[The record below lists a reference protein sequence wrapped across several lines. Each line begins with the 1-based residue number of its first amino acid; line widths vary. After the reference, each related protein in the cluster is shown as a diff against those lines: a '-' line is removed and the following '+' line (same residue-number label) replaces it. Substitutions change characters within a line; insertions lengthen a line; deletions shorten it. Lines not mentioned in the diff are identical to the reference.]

1 MNDHDKMIE
10 KWKKDSAFLAEYD
23 VLEEEFA
30 LLDEL
35 LKARA
40 NAGMTQEDVAQAMNT
55 KAPAVAR
62 IESGG
67 GSKRHS
73 PSVETL
79 RKYAKAVGCHLK
91 INLEPIG
98 ESYK

>member
-1 MNDHDKMIE
+1 MTDHDKMIE
-10 KWKKDSAFLAEYD
+10 KWKEDPAFVAEYD
-23 VLEEEFA
+23 SLEDEFA

-35 LKARA
+35 LRARKE
-40 NAGMTQEDVAQAMNT
+40 AGMTQEDVAKAMNT

-62 IESGG
+62 IEAGG

-79 RKYAKAVGCHLK
+79 RKYAKAVGCRLK
-91 INLEPIG
+91 INLE
-98 ESYK
+98 SV